1 MIGGSVSTSVMSVC
15 KLGADVQHLTAAIFN
30 DSFVFTPEGLHH
42 LIAEVGAS
50 QVVIGADYP
59 CRGRERL

>member
-1 MIGGSVSTSVMSVC
+1 MSVC

-30 DSFVFTPEGLHH
+30 DSFVFTPEGLRH

-59 CRGRERL
+59 CRGRKRL